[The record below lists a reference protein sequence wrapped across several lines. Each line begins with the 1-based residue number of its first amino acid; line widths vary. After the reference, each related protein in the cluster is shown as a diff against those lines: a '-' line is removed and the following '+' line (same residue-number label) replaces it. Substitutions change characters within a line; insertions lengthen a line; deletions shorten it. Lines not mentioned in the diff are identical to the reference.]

1 MLSSRL
7 FPRLALLSVCLIA
20 IVPFAS
26 RFHYVPLPQWW
37 GEINVVWLT
46 VLAAVLLLPGT
57 PALFGRVPRAAWWA
71 LLAALCWGLQPWLAP
86 VLFPG
91 MNWATALAWA
101 CMALLA
107 CVVLALRERFGQ
119 RELTIWLAWAL
130 LAGALLQS
138 LIGMAQLTGLA
149 EATGGMLFY
158 DHAHPTSNI
167 FGHIGQRNQFA
178 HYLMWGVLAGCYL
191 HAAGKLPARWLWG
204 LVAWLALLLAWAG
217 SRTILLYL
225 LALSVLAL
233 IWHWRIADTASRRL
247 RNVLWIS
254 CIVILAA
261 QFLLPWVNQLV
272 SLLSHESVG
281 GASGL
286 ERLAANGDSMG
297 SRRFAEMHKA
307 WLVFRSHPLWGV
319 GWSQFAAESVRLQP
333 LPQFAAAG
341 FNSGLFTNAHNLVLQ
356 LLAEMGGLVT
366 LLVLGG
372 FVWAV
377 WPYFRERAELEH
389 VLPLGGMTVTLIH
402 SLLEYPLWYLYF
414 LAVLVIFVALAP
426 GPSARLPRPARLPLW
441 LGVAALG
448 WLSLT
453 GLTRYD
459 ELLGLY
465 TPQANAKANETRVA
479 RLAEIVETEPLF
491 AFHALNTLDN
501 YLQPTRK
508 QLPQKR
514 RWLTRLAAFRPY
526 PDVLLKKAQLE
537 ALAGDEGAAEATLG
551 SALASF
557 PTYAPSFLSELDPRE
572 PAWAGLRRITEAA
585 RQKLPLQYR

>member
-1 MLSSRL
+1 MSPSRL

-20 IVPFAS
+20 VVPFAS

-46 VLAAVLLLPGT
+46 VLAAMLLLPAR
-57 PALFGRVPRAAWWA
+57 PALFAHVPRAALWA
-71 LLAALCWGLQPWLAP
+71 LLAALCWALQPLLVP
-86 VLFPG
+86 TLFPG
-91 MNWATALAWA
+91 MSWATALAWG

-107 CVVLALRERFGQ
+107 CVTAALRERFGQ
-119 RELTIWLAWAL
+119 RELTVWLAWAL
-130 LAGALLQS
+130 LGGALIQS
-138 LIGMAQLTGLA
+138 LIGAAQLTDLA
-149 EATGGMLFY
+149 ETLGGVLFY
-158 DHAHPTSNI
+158 DRAHPTTNI

-178 HYLMWGVLAGCYL
+178 HYLMWGVVAGCYL

-233 IWHWRIADTASRRL
+233 VWHWRIGDGASRRL
-247 RNVLWIS
+247 RNVLWVS
-254 CIVILAA
+254 CALILAA

-286 ERLAANGDSMG
+286 ERLAANGDGMG
-297 SRRFAEMHKA
+297 SRRFAEMQKA
-307 WLVFRSHPLWGV
+307 WLVFQAHPLWGV
-319 GWSQFAAESVRLQP
+319 GWSQFAAESVRLQT

-356 LLAEMGGLVT
+356 LLAEMGGVVT

-372 FVWAV
+372 FAWAV
-377 WPYFRERAELEH
+377 WPYFRQRAELEH
-389 VLPLGGMTVTLIH
+389 VLPLGGMAVTLIH

-426 GPSARLPRPARLPLW
+426 GPGVRLARPARLPLW

-448 WLSLT
+448 WLSLA
-453 GLTRYD
+453 GLSRYN
-459 ELLGLY
+459 ELVGLY
-465 TPQANAKANETRVA
+465 SPQANAKANEVRVA

-501 YLQPTRK
+501 YLQPTREH
-508 QLPQKR
+508 LAEKR
-514 RWLTRLAAFRPY
+514 RWLARLAAFRPY

-537 ALAGDEGAAEATLG
+537 ALAGNESLAEATL
-551 SALASF
+551 STALASF
-557 PTYAPSFLSELDPRE
+557 PTYAPQFLMALGQNE
-572 PAWAGLRRITEAA
+572 PAWAGLRRVAEEA
-585 RQKLPLQYR
+585 RQKLPPQYR